1 MIVGIGR
8 SPIADFI
15 IKYYNE
21 YVGKA
26 LYPYPLFLDDKKL
39 LLQGKKARYVQRLWA
54 NKNVTK
60 IALYPDYTYEI
71 LNLPK
76 HILYILPIHDLRKD
90 YELYCKLKE
99 KYNIWPGYAS
109 DVKYRNYSLED
120 FLEEFKGEKLWY
132 LGVSTKTE
140 LKEALMFNFQGMDVT
155 GFLFGKN
162 EDRKNALKL
171 RRMLTDF
178 LKQVSKPQ
186 GRQLTLYD
194 FCGKLGSLR

>member
-8 SPIADFI
+8 SPITDFI

-90 YELYCKLKE
+90 YELYCKSKE
-99 KYNIWPGYAS
+99 KYNIWPRYAS
-109 DVKYRNYSLED
+109 DVKYRNYSLEE

-186 GRQLTLYD
+186 GRQSSILEFFPLNW
-194 FCGKLGSLR
+194 GV

>member
-109 DVKYRNYSLED
+109 DAKYRNYSLEE
-120 FLEEFKGEKLWY
+120 FLETFKGEKLWY

-186 GRQLTLYD
+186 GRQSSILEFFPLNW
-194 FCGKLGSLR
+194 GV

>member
-8 SPIADFI
+8 SPITDFI

-99 KYNIWPGYAS
+99 KYNIWPRYAS
-109 DVKYRNYSLED
+109 DVKYRNYSLEE

-186 GRQLTLYD
+186 GRQSSILEFFPLNW
-194 FCGKLGSLR
+194 GV